1 MQSNPNHAMEKQE
14 QKDLIGEGLAWA
26 PAIQHPLD
34 QTYLKKIEGIPLMP
48 RIMGRV
54 VDRQR
59 EETEAL
65 LAGDGLLVTETSCP
79 DAWGPFVDACK
90 ALDLDPSKFQFFGG
104 LLQS

>member
-1 MQSNPNHAMEKQE
+1 MQSNPNLVMEKQE

-34 QTYLKKIEGIPLMP
+34 QMYLKKIEGIPLMP

-65 LAGDGLLVTETSCP
+65 LAGDGLLVTKTSCP